1 MPVTMLNR
9 TVGLLLMFICLSA
22 TSFAQTFT
30 STQPGPWNVASTWGG
45 AGVPTAANSTSIL
58 VNHAV
63 TIPSGFTATIDQT
76 TVTGS
81 IVVNSG
87 GILDVANGT
96 GNDLSLTGTGALD
109 VTGTV
114 SKQDLAVISGTSAA
128 NTNFRSGSRYQHL
141 NTVSEG
147 AVPLATWDS
156 NSTLEITSWTA
167 SKTLSSTTW
176 SQSFGHLIYNCPA
189 QVSTISFNGLL
200 TNIQGDFIIQNSNS
214 QPVQIVGNGQTR
226 TLSVGGDFSVL
237 GTCRVYLNINGD
249 ATVNIG
255 RDFIYNSTNANGSY
269 ICSFGNTTINLTRHF
284 SMNASGGLLYTGAGD
299 PSTGVA
305 TFNVGSNFS
314 LIAGTI
320 RENGSSSQVVLNFNN
335 SSVHTFVNT
344 GSLTGTFDYNVALN
358 DELEITD
365 PSYLG
370 GTNGT
375 GVTSDLNVSGR
386 LVVESTDALGAI
398 RSGNTL
404 GNIRTPV
411 ATRVFNS
418 GSTIVYRSA
427 TGQQFIGDGHPSSPG
442 VNVTIDNANGV
453 SFASNVFSVTV
464 TGTLTLLTGNF
475 NVTSTTS
482 AKTLTLSGDIIP
494 NANFLAFSG
503 PNSDLI
509 VNGTGA
515 TAQLSFSPSAQ
526 SVRNFTLNRATGATL
541 ISGLTINTTGTL
553 SLTSGDLVF
562 NGQNLVLN
570 GTSAVGAGRLSS
582 NSASTL
588 TIGGS
593 AAFGTVPPFASPS
606 GNMLGTF
613 TMNRLPS
620 GSATVNGQIIITSTL
635 NLTNGDLTN
644 TSGLTLDNNATIVR
658 NPTSQ
663 LLGNGVVSD
672 PGESYNLIYSGSTII
687 PGLEL
692 PAPGNTEDLNNLT
705 VNGSVNLNQD
715 VVINGSFNIN
725 SGTFSNGSF
734 TITMDETGNWNDNAG
749 IFNPGT
755 GTVIFD
761 GNTTIGGTST
771 PSFGIIFVNSGAT
784 VTLPVGSVSVSG
796 NITVLSGATFNANN
810 GTITLTGSTLQTISA
825 NGATFNNLAVN
836 KLGASDVLLSSPLA
850 LTGQLSIQ
858 ASGIDVTSNGN
869 LILRSISDGP
879 TGNGS
884 IGPLPGTANV
894 IGDVVVQRYH
904 SAEGP
909 VNRYISSPVTNAR
922 VIDLQDDFPITGS
935 FTGTSYPCTGCLN
948 NGPSL
953 RYYNE
958 PTLGPFNK
966 GYVQY
971 PPIGGNNSS
980 TLTVGRGYLA
990 YMWQGASQIT
1000 WDVTGPIN
1008 KGTLSLPITV
1018 TPSSPPDPNADGW
1031 NLVGNPYPSSI
1042 DWDNASGWTKTN
1054 IAPTIYVWDD
1064 PAGVFRTWNG
1074 TTGDLPNGVI
1084 ASCQSFWVYGTGAAS
1099 LTINEQAK
1107 TSATGAFFRRRE
1119 SYPELMFS
1127 ISQGTR
1133 KDNSFLID
1141 TNGETPDVDLNARK
1155 LEADDLGVSLRDT
1168 QGVKFVMYAPETIQ
1182 DDAVYPL
1189 SVTSETGKSY
1199 VLSFESH
1206 HGFKLEHWKLFDS
1219 QENVYV
1225 ALAKNNRYA
1234 FVAGESDQTRFYLTK
1249 GNKGAAE
1256 DIASFVS
1263 IFPNPA
1269 SEKINV
1275 TWTGMKNAR
1284 LSILSGIGTQMT
1296 SSYTIAPHETVEIDI
1311 RNWQNG
1317 MYVVQIMG
1325 EGKYLTRKII
1335 KK

>member
-1 MPVTMLNR
+1 MLNR
-9 TVGLLLMFICLSA
+9 SVGLLFLLICLSA
-22 TSFAQTFT
+22 ASFGQTFT
-30 STQPGPWNVASTWGG
+30 SSQPGPWDVASTWGG
-45 AGVPTAANSTSIL
+45 AGVPSAANSTSIV

-63 TIPSGFTATIDQT
+63 TVPNGFTATVDQV
-76 TVTGS
+76 TVAGS
-81 IVVNSG
+81 IIVSSG

-96 GNDLSLTGTGALD
+96 GNDLTLTGAGSLD

-114 SKQDLAVISGTSAA
+114 SKQDLAVIIGTTAG

-141 NTVSEG
+141 NTASEG
-147 AVPLATWDS
+147 AVPLATWDA

-167 SKTLSSTTW
+167 SKTLSSPTW

-200 TNIQGDFIIQNSNS
+200 TNIQGDFIVQNSNS

-226 TLSVGGDFSVL
+226 TLSIGGDFSVL
-237 GTCRVYLNINGD
+237 GTCRLYLNINGD

-269 ICSFGNTTINLTRHF
+269 ICSFGNTTLNLTRHF
-284 SMNASGGLLYTGAGD
+284 SMNAPGGLLYTGAGD
-299 PSTGVA
+299 PSTGIA

-320 RENGSSSQVVLNFNN
+320 RENGSSSQVVMNFSN

-344 GSLTGTFDYNVALN
+344 GTLTGTFDYNIAVN
-358 DELEITD
+358 DELVITD

-375 GVTSDLNVSGR
+375 GVTSDLTVNGR
-386 LVVESTDALGAI
+386 LVAESTDLLGAI
-398 RSGNTL
+398 RNGNTL
-404 GNIRTPV
+404 GNIRTPF

-418 GSTIVYRSA
+418 GSTVVYRST
-427 TGQQFIGDGHPSSPG
+427 TGQQFIGDGHPASAG
-442 VNVTIDNANGV
+442 VNVIIDNTNGI
-453 SFASNVFSVTV
+453 SFASNVFAVNIS
-464 TGTLTLLTGNF
+464 GTLTLLNGNL
-475 NVTSTTS
+475 NVTSTTG
-482 AKTLTLSGDIIP
+482 ARTLTLSGDIVP

-503 PNSDLI
+503 PNSDLVI
-509 VNGTGA
+509 NGAGA
-515 TAQLSFSPSAQ
+515 IAQLSFSPSAQ

-553 SLTSGDLVF
+553 FLTSGDLVF
-562 NGQNLVLN
+562 NSQNLVLN
-570 GTSAVGAGRLSS
+570 GTSSVVAGRLSS
-582 NSASTL
+582 NTASTL

-593 AAFGTVPPFASPS
+593 AAFGTLPPFAGPS
-606 GNMLGTF
+606 GNMLGTL
-613 TMNRLPS
+613 TMNRS
-620 GSATVNGQIIITSTL
+620 SAGSATVNGQIIITSTL

-658 NPTSQ
+658 SPTSQ

-672 PGESYNLIYSGSTII
+672 PGESYNLIYSGSTIT

-692 PAPGNTEDLNNLT
+692 PAPSNTEDLNDLT

-771 PSFGIIFVNSGAT
+771 PSFGIILVNSGAT

-796 NITVLSGATFNANN
+796 NITVQSGATFNANN
-810 GTITLTGSTLQTISA
+810 GTITLTGATLQTISA
-825 NGATFNNLAVN
+825 NGATFNNLTVN
-836 KLGASDVLLSSPLA
+836 KLGASDVLLSSQLG

-894 IGDVVVQRYH
+894 VGDVVVQRYH

-922 VIDLQDDFPITGS
+922 VLDLQDDFPITGS

-980 TLTVGRGYLA
+980 LLAVGRGYLA

-1042 DWDNASGWTKTN
+1042 DWDNASGWVKTN

-1084 ASCQSFWVYGTGAAS
+1084 ASCQSFWVYGTGSAS

-1127 ISQGTR
+1127 ISQGAR

-1141 TNGETPDVDLNARK
+1141 TNGDKLEGDLNAKK
-1155 LEADDLGVSLRDT
+1155 LESEDLGISLRDT
-1168 QGVKFVMYAPETIQ
+1168 EGVKFVMYAPDKIQ
-1182 DDAVYPL
+1182 NDEVYAL
-1189 SVTSETGKSY
+1189 SVTSEIGKSY
-1199 VLSFESH
+1199 TLSFESH
-1206 HGFKLEHWKLFDS
+1206 HGFKLDHWKLYDS
-1219 QENVYV
+1219 QENIYV
-1225 ALAKNNRYA
+1225 TLAKNNRYP
-1234 FVAGESDQTRFYLTK
+1234 FVGGESDAARFYLTR
-1249 GNKGAAE
+1249 GEVGAVE
-1256 DIASFVS
+1256 DILSTVA
-1263 IFPNPA
+1263 IFPNPT
-1269 SEKINV
+1269 SEKVNI
-1275 TWTGMKNAR
+1275 TWTGLTNAK
-1284 LSILSGIGTQMT
+1284 LSILNSVGAQMT
-1296 SSYTIAPHETVEIDI
+1296 PFYTLAPQEAIEIDV
-1311 RNWQNG
+1311 RGWQNG
-1317 MYVVQIMG
+1317 LYIVQVAG
-1325 EGKYLTRKII
+1325 GGKHLTRKVI